1 MNKFK
6 TVLLLS
12 ISLNILGCSSSTEL
26 ASKEPNMEPY
36 PQKKSSVWCQ
46 KNYYSASVST
56 KERQSRAKHCD
67 TQARQAYVEAKE
79 NNKPKE
85 K

>member
-1 MNKFK
+1 
-6 TVLLLS
+6 
-12 ISLNILGCSSSTEL
+12 
-26 ASKEPNMEPY
+26 MEPY